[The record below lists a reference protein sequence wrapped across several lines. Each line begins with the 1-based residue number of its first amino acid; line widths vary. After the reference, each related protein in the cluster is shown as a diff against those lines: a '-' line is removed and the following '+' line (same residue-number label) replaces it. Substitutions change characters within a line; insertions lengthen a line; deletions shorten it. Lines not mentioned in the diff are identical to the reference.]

1 MARALAGAGLDTMTE
16 AHLAESKARI
26 DRVLEAALVEGQLRL
41 RR

>member
-1 MARALAGAGLDTMTE
+1 MGEVLEAGGLDTMTQ

-26 DRVLEAALVEGQLRL
+26 DRVLDASLVEGQLRL

>member
-1 MARALAGAGLDTMTE
+1 MAEALQPGQLDTMTE

-26 DRVLEAALVEGQLRL
+26 DRVLDASLVEGQLRL